1 MWVVV
6 MSAVAG
12 KAELPLLAA
21 VIRHYDELRA
31 FIIRKIEC
39 PALASDILQEV
50 CEKAAHGSSDTEIV
64 NPRAYLYRVAAN
76 LAVDKIRQQATREL
90 PADIGTLNSID
101 PMPDAER
108 SLAAKQ
114 RLTLLRKI
122 VDELPPKCRTVF
134 VMRRFDDVPQDEI
147 ARRLGI
153 SRNMV
158 EKHLRHA
165 LDHCAR
171 RLAELDH

>member
-1 MWVVV
+1 MAVV
-6 MSAVAG
+6 AR
-12 KAELPLLAA
+12 KAELSLLAA
-21 VIRHYDELRA
+21 AVRHYDELRA
-31 FIIRKIEC
+31 FITRKIEC

-50 CEKAAHGSSDTEIV
+50 CEKAARGPCDTEVI

-76 LAVDKIRQQATREL
+76 LTVDKIRQRGSREV
-90 PADIGTLNSID
+90 PADVGALNAVD
-101 PMPDAER
+101 PMPDVER

-114 RLTLLRKI
+114 RLALLRQI

-171 RLAELDH
+171 RLAELDR

>member
-1 MWVVV
+1 MGYRDVGGCWK
-6 MSAVAG
+6 SRVA
-12 KAELPLLAA
+12 LLVA

-50 CEKAAHGSSDTEIV
+50 CEKAAHGAYDTEIV

-76 LAVDKIRQQATREL
+76 LTVDKIRQRASREL
-90 PADIGTLNSID
+90 PADVSTLNAAD
-101 PMPDAER
+101 PMSDAER

-114 RLTLLRKI
+114 RLALLRKI
-122 VDELPPKCRTVF
+122 VDELPLKCRTVF
-134 VMRRFDDVPQDEI
+134 VMRRFDDIPQDEI
-147 ARRLGI
+147 ARKLGI

-171 RLAELDH
+171 RLAELDG